1 MKEFLEF
8 IAKHLVDN
16 PDAVKIDETEN
27 NGKILLKLFVDDK
40 AKPPARVGQK
50 ATGSRTSVKVIPL
63 QDSRAAT
70 PGLLVQV
77 VSPRAKIEEGIK

>member
-40 AKPPARVGQK
+40 EIG
-50 ATGSRTSVKVIPL
+50 KVIG
-63 QDSRAAT
+63 RAGRNAKAMRV
-70 PGLLVQV
+70 LLSAIGAKAKKKVALEIPDKV
-77 VSPRAKIEEGIK
+77 VSPISQ